1 MIPFFMM
8 INISIFSTVIIRR
21 KRDYRIAYAIDF
33 IKAIC
38 TISTVSILISSFTI
52 SWKLDTFIIFIQVK
66 SLITSFAKFSAS
78 ILIFSIPFF
87 MMINISIL
95 GTIIIFLTTT
105 NISSYN
111 AGTFNVCISLI
122 TTCTGTS
129 FLIPSS
135 TLIANWLTSSVR
147 IHYITV

>member
-1 MIPFFMM
+1 MM
-8 INISIFSTVIIRR
+8 INISIFSAVIIRK
-21 KRDYRIAYAIDF
+21 KRDDRIAYAIDF
-33 IKAIC
+33 IIAIC

-52 SWKLDTFIIFIQVK
+52 SWKLDAFIIFIQVK
-66 SLITSFAKFSAS
+66 SLIANFTYFFTTF
-78 ILIFSIPFF
+78 LIFSIPFF

-95 GTIIIFLTTT
+95 STIIIFLTTT

-111 AGTFNVCISLI
+111 TDTFNVCISLI
-122 TTCTGTS
+122 TTCTITS